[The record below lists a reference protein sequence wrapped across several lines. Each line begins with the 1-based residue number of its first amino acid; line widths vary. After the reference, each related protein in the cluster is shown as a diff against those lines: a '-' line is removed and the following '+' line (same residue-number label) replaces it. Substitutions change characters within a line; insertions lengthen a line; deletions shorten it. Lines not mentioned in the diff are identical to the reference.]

1 MLPAF
6 RRNTKRNASSGGTQF
21 PDHPRT
27 NAEDKKDTQTIAA
40 RHILF
45 LDHTARWSGG
55 EIALHRF
62 VTAMDR
68 SRYEPL
74 VVLGEEGAFAERLRR
89 DGVRVLV
96 EPLSDDVRET
106 RKDSLGAKGFAQKLM
121 GGGTALLRYARRIA
135 ALAKENRC
143 ELIHC
148 NSLKSDIYGA
158 IAGRFAR
165 LPVIWHVRDHIA
177 PQYLPTLMVRTLR
190 ALSRHLPAHVIC
202 NSRST
207 LLSLFGDD
215 EAATARAEG
224 AGRYTVV
231 SDCVD
236 ETFLTV
242 PEPAVRNEWRAV
254 SDARPLY
261 IAIIGRLTR
270 WKGQHVF
277 LQAAKI
283 VRETLAKEKNGAI
296 PELRFVIAGGALFG
310 EDAYETEV
318 RAQAARDLPADAV
331 EWRGN
336 VADVPGLLT
345 ELDLLVHASVT
356 PEPFG
361 QVIIEGMAAGLPV
374 IATRGGGVPET
385 IEHGLTGLLVPMGD
399 ANALA
404 EALLTFLR
412 DPRAATETGRHGWH
426 EVRKRFLPRR
436 TATEIEAVY
445 DKLLP

>member
-1 MLPAF
+1 M
-6 RRNTKRNASSGGTQF
+6 
-21 PDHPRT
+21 
-27 NAEDKKDTQTIAA
+27 
-40 RHILF
+40 
-45 LDHTARWSGG
+45 
-55 EIALHRF
+55 
-62 VTAMDR
+62 
-68 SRYEPL
+68 
-74 VVLGEEGAFAERLRR
+74 LGEEGALVERLQRE
-89 DGVRVLV
+89 GVRVLV
-96 EPLSDDVRET
+96 EPLAAGVRET

-121 GGGTALLRYARRIA
+121 GGGTALLSYAKRIA
-135 ALAKENRC
+135 TLAKENQC
-143 ELIHC
+143 EIIHC

-158 IAGRFAR
+158 IAGKLAR
-165 LPVIWHVRDHIA
+165 LPIIWHVRDHIA
-177 PQYLPTLMVRTLR
+177 PQYLPSLMVRTMR
-190 ALSRHLPAHVIC
+190 ALSKRVPAHVIT

-215 EAATARAEG
+215 EAATVRGEST
-224 AGRYTVV
+224 GRYTVV

-236 ETFLTV
+236 ESFLHV
-242 PEPAVRNEWRAV
+242 PEPPVQTAWRTT

-277 LQAAKI
+277 LDAAKI
-283 VRETLAKEKNGAI
+283 VLETLAREKNAAI

-318 RAQAARDLPADAV
+318 KAQAKRDLPADAI

-336 VADVPGLLT
+336 VGDVPQLLT
-345 ELDLLVHASVT
+345 ELDLLIHASIT

-385 IEHGLTGLLVPMGD
+385 IEPGRTGLLVPMGD

-404 EALLTFLR
+404 EALLMFLR
-412 DPRAATETGRHGWH
+412 DPQTATQIGRNGWH

-436 TATEIEAVY
+436 TASEIEAVY
-445 DKLLP
+445 DTLLT